1 MASQIFSPAS
11 PGRMFALFRHPVDR
25 AISMYYYLA
34 KATWDPQYNPQ
45 LTQMSVEEYAKSKY
59 IENNW
64 LTRFLVSKPGGTLNH
79 SDMLM
84 AKKIIKFKCLVG
96 LYDDIEASMA
106 RFHRYFGW
114 NAKQSPET
122 KSRIKQCTSEKI
134 TQGDK
139 NILEHPTV
147 RQNSVAWNAI
157 VHQNRFDME
166 LYEYAK
172 KIYRIQGEQIF
183 DVVGHEP
190 PPRGGSNMMEE
201 DEQVAAAGG
210 GGSKSFAEDVYEGE
224 GSGSKSMAL
233 TMADAVDSVVEDNA
247 NDDQDTLRTMDGV

>member
-1 MASQIFSPAS
+1 MSQQIFSPSS

-45 LTQMSVEEYAKSKY
+45 LTQMSVEDYAKSKY

-84 AKKIIKFKCLVG
+84 AKKVIKFKCLVG
-96 LYDDIEASMA
+96 LYDDIETSMA

-114 NAKQSPET
+114 NAKEAPAT

-190 PPRGGSNMMEE
+190 PPRDGSKIMEEE
-201 DEQVAAAGG
+201 DEQVAEVGG
-210 GGSKSFAEDVYEGE
+210 GGSKSMAEEYEDG
-224 GSGSKSMAL
+224 GSTGSKSMTL
-233 TMADAVDSVVEDNA
+233 TMEDAAEVEDNA
-247 NDDQDTLRTMDGV
+247 DDEQDTLRTMDGA